1 MPMKVEITDAN
12 LLTELVEALR
22 RGGCRASLATEESCH
37 VVHPLASS
45 DSEALLEIAFFVRS
59 WQLRHPSVGAT
70 VSP

>member
-1 MPMKVEITDAN
+1 MPMRVEITDAN
-12 LLTELVEALR
+12 LLTDLVEALR
-22 RGGCRASLATEESCH
+22 HGGCRANLATKESCD

-45 DSEALLEIAFFVRS
+45 ESEALLEVAFFVRS